1 MQKERAGIPSNNRRS
16 NVPQRRQIARQV
28 CVLSKYGMRK
38 LEELFDLPSDDPV
51 QTEQPTIEQT
61 QAYIAEVNTTMD
73 KIDAALPMVKSLEAS
88 DQEMDELAQKATD
101 SFDNLMD
108 LGYNVDSRFAAEI
121 FAVAGAMLGHALTA
135 KTAKL
140 NKKLKMIDLQLK
152 KARLDQTAGDGSI
165 PTHTGQGHVLDRNE
179 ILERLIG
186 DRRTNSKK
194 E

>member
-1 MQKERAGIPSNNRRS
+1 
-16 NVPQRRQIARQV
+16 
-28 CVLSKYGMRK
+28 MRK

-51 QTEQPTIEQT
+51 QSEQPTIEQT

-88 DQEMDELAQKATD
+88 DQEMDTLAQKATD

>member
-1 MQKERAGIPSNNRRS
+1 
-16 NVPQRRQIARQV
+16 
-28 CVLSKYGMRK
+28 MRK

-51 QTEQPTIEQT
+51 QSEQPTIEQT
-61 QAYIAEVNTTMD
+61 QAYIAEVDLTMD

-88 DQEMDELAQKATD
+88 DQEMDTLAQKATD

-152 KARLDQTAGDGSI
+152 KARLDQTAGDGTI